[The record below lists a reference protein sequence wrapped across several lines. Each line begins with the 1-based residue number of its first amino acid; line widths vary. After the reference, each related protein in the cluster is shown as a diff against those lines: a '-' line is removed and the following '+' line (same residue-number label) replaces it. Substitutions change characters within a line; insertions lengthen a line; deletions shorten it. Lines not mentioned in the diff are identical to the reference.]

1 MYNCVSFCLKWL
13 KLEELLEQKR
23 INETSL
29 NQRASL
35 LSILLHQTIVNTNQP
50 DVMVNEK
57 NNNTNSMISTNE
69 NNSKPNVVN
78 SETVA
83 NFNINTKQIEN

>member
-50 DVMVNEK
+50 DVVVNEK
-57 NNNTNSMISTNE
+57 NNNTNSIISTNE
-69 NNSKPNVVN
+69 NNSKANVVN

-83 NFNINTKQIEN
+83 NFITNTKQIEN

>member
-1 MYNCVSFCLKWL
+1 VYICVSFCLKWL

-50 DVMVNEK
+50 DVVVNEK
-57 NNNTNSMISTNE
+57 NNNTNSIISTNE
-69 NNSKPNVVN
+69 NNSKANVVN

-83 NFNINTKQIEN
+83 NFNTNTKQIEN